1 MFTRFGLP
9 VIALVLLAFAI
20 GFVRNTRQPV
30 VGAVADPVNPPA
42 VSPFAG
48 TIAAAGVVEPHTEN
62 IEIGSA
68 VPGVVEEVLVQVGD
82 TIHPG
87 TPLFRLDDRHLRA
100 ELAVRK
106 AAAEAARQDLE
117 RLKNLPRPEEVP
129 IKESQVD
136 EARANL
142 ERQAF
147 ELERIRELFEKESAT
162 DDELERAEKTY
173 AVAQAQL
180 KGAEAARDLLRAGSW
195 EYDRAV
201 AAAALA
207 RAEAQVR
214 QAETELE
221 RMVVAGR
228 VEGDVLQVNVRPGE
242 YVAAPSAEAAV
253 VVGDVRRLYVRAD
266 VDEYDIPRFR
276 KDARAYACPK
286 GSSDRRMP
294 LQFVRVEPYVIP
306 KRALTGEPMERVDT
320 RVLQVM
326 YEVELDDVELYV
338 GQQIDVFIEALSRAG
353 GEAVTL
359 HPPSGK

>member
-1 MFTRFGLP
+1 MP
-9 VIALVLLAFAI
+9 VLALLLLAFAV
-20 GFVRNTRQPV
+20 GFVSRTRQPV
-30 VGAVADPVNPPA
+30 VGAVSAPVIPPA

-62 IEIGSA
+62 IEIGAA
-68 VPGVVEEVLVQVGD
+68 VPGVVEEVLVEVGD
-82 TIHPG
+82 PVHPG

-100 ELAVRK
+100 ELEVRR

-117 RLKNLPRPEEVP
+117 RLKSLPRPEEIP
-129 IKESQVD
+129 IKESQVE
-136 EARANL
+136 EAQANI

-147 ELERIRELFEKESAT
+147 ELERVRELFEKESAT

-173 AVAQAQL
+173 AVAVAQL
-180 KGAEAARDLLRAGSW
+180 KGAQAARDLLRAGSW

-207 RAEAQVR
+207 QAQARVR

-221 RMVVAGR
+221 RMVVAAR
-228 VEGDVLQVNVRPGE
+228 VVGDVLQINVRPGE
-242 YVAAPSAEAAV
+242 YVAAPSPEPAV

-266 VDEYDIPRFR
+266 VDEYDIPRFQMN
-276 KDARAYACPK
+276 ARAYACPK
-286 GSSDRRMP
+286 GSSHRKMP
-294 LQFVRVEPYVIP
+294 LRFVRVEPYVIP

-326 YEVELDDVELYV
+326 YEVELDDIELYV
-338 GQQIDVFIEALSRAG
+338 GQQLDVFIEAAPRGGDSEPATKGAEPTPAG
-353 GEAVTL
+353 
-359 HPPSGK
+359 